1 MRNKRTCSLPF
12 TLLRLM
18 LVYVISKILHGT
30 ILILVF
36 SGLFS
41 YPHVT
46 LFSIVSAVISLTR
59 LITIFDF

>member
-18 LVYVISKILHGT
+18 LVYVISKILPGT

-46 LFSIVSAVISLTR
+46 LFSIVFAVISMTR